1 MNALHCATCAH
12 AHQTI
17 GRFPMTVC
25 AVTKHAAALA
35 TIKECRYRPTWRTWL
50 RKVWRRNG

>member
-1 MNALHCATCAH
+1 VNALHCATCAH